1 MVRRQGNQTKKDKEK
16 RRAERRSEKKRRAQT
31 SREENWIHEKNER
44 EKRGYAYMYIYMSG
58 KDDTPDGAIRQHKKI

>member
-31 SREENWIHEKNER
+31 IREEKWIHEKNER
-44 EKRGYAYMYIYMSG
+44 EKRRYAHIYIYERKG
-58 KDDTPDGAIRQHKKI
+58 